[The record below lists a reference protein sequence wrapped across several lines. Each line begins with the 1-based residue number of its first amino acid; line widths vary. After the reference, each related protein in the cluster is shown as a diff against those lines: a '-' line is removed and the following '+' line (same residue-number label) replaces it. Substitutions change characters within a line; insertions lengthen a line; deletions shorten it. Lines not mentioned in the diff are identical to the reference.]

1 MPVDILAEAEAVAAA
16 RWQATEPS
24 PAGDPA
30 APLDAR
36 AAEPAGGVP
45 VAPRPL
51 AVPATDD
58 DEPWLVRSLLR
69 LDDRLLGLLVV
80 LAMAVLVVS
89 TVLTALATAT

>member
-16 RWQATEPS
+16 RWEATASASERQ
-24 PAGDPA
+24 PA
-30 APLDAR
+30 AP
-36 AAEPAGGVP
+36 PATAP
-45 VAPRPL
+45 VAPNP
-51 AVPATDD
+51 PATPADDD

-69 LDDRLLGLLVV
+69 LDERVLGMLVV